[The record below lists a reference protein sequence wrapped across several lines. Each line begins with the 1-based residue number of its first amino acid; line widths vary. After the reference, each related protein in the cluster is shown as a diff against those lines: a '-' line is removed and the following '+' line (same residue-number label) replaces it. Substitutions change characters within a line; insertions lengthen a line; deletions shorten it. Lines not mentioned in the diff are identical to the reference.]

1 MKNFGSWIN
10 TIITQQISHKYKNVY
25 WTLKS
30 VLLNLVST
38 EEFLEFFHVSVF
50 VPETFQQQVYHLK
63 ASDSQEKDLS

>member
-1 MKNFGSWIN
+1 M
-10 TIITQQISHKYKNVY
+10 NVY
-25 WTLKS
+25 CTLKS

-38 EEFLEFFHVSVF
+38 EEFLEFFRVSVF